1 MTRLPVSLARFAR
14 IALAASVIGTTLPS
28 FAQQAA
34 PAPATPAPAAPTPA
48 APAPTTPAPAAPA
61 PVAPATP
68 APAAPTAAPV
78 APEGTAAPAPSG
90 APAEAPAAPAAPAT
104 PAAPEAPPA
113 APAAAAPGAQANA
126 TTPAQPAADAELKDA
141 VENFWHYGKI
151 ARYDLALAEAQKIL
165 AKKDKPADVLAAFEQ
180 TADERKDNL
189 DQWLLRW
196 QGTQQLKDVTSQIIS
211 LLNEGRRTRRAN
223 PAEIEKNVQRLTSTG
238 RGYILAVQQ
247 LRESGELAVPIMID
261 YLRDPSKSQYHG
273 AIRDALRDLGRPGL
287 NPLVA
292 VTETKNAD
300 LLVPVCA
307 VLGELGYGSAIPYL
321 DRLAASNDQSPTV
334 RSAAAQALM
343 RMGAGNPNAM
353 NPAELFYQLGERF
366 YYDTADITADKR
378 DPQAPANVWYWDE
391 QKGLVRVQVPQP
403 IFNEIMAMRA
413 CEYSLKLGQS
423 RGDALSL
430 WLASNYKREA
440 EIPEGGSDPTRA
452 QNQPSAHFYGV
463 DSGAQYL
470 NNALARALHD
480 RNSQVALKCI
490 KSMQEIIGRTNLFS
504 GQAGGGAPALIDGM
518 SSADRLVRFE
528 SAFAIAAAVPQ
539 QSFQGQDRVVPLL
552 AEAMSQTGIPTALVC
567 MATQEQTNAVIDAL
581 RKGGYNAVGGAGPA
595 AAVAQAGTLPAV
607 DVLITS
613 EDMGATQV
621 DQLLA
626 MAAQTQKLAGAAKIV
641 VVRSGASP
649 YVARAVNDALLS
661 VTQKADAE
669 GLKAAADHART
680 KAASVPIDQAS
691 ASNYALRA
699 AELLQ
704 KLALSNQQVLNL
716 SAAEQTVL
724 AALND
729 PRPDVVKASGAAL
742 ALMNSQTG
750 QAALLYAALNEKAAD
765 DVKISLLK
773 SLAVSAKQYGNRLNA
788 QYVGALDN
796 LINTAQN
803 QDVKNAAAEGR
814 GALNLP
820 ADQAKTLVVNQSRV

>member
-1 MTRLPVSLARFAR
+1 MTRLPVSFAR
-14 IALAASVIGTTLPS
+14 IALAASVIGIALPS

-34 PAPATPAPAAPTPA
+34 PAPAAPAPA
-48 APAPTTPAPAAPA
+48 
-61 PVAPATP
+61 APATP
-68 APAAPTAAPV
+68 APAPAPAAPPPAAPAPAAPTAPTAAPV
-78 APEGTAAPAPSG
+78 APEGTPAPAPSG
-90 APAEAPAAPAAPAT
+90 APAEAPAAPAAPA
-104 PAAPEAPPA
+104 APEGAPA
-113 APAAAAPGAQANA
+113 APAAAPAAQANA
-126 TTPAQPAADAELKDA
+126 AAPAQPAVDAELKDA

-165 AKKDKPADVLAAFEQ
+165 AKKDKPAEVLVAFEQ

-196 QGTQQLKDVTSQIIS
+196 QGTQQLKDVTSQIMS
-211 LLNEGRRTRRAN
+211 VLNDGRRTRRAE
-223 PAEIEKNVQRLTSTG
+223 PAAIEKNVQMLTSTG

-261 YLRDPSKSQYHG
+261 YLRDPAKSQYHG

-307 VLGELGYGSAIPYL
+307 VLGELGYGAAIPYL

-378 DPQAPANVWYWDE
+378 DPKAPANVWYWDE
-391 QKGLVRVQVPQP
+391 QKGLVRTMVPQP

-440 EIPEGGSDPTRA
+440 EIPEGGNDPTRA

-490 KSMQEIIGRTNLFS
+490 KSLQEIIGRTNLFS
-504 GQAGGGAPALIDGM
+504 GQAGAGGGAPALIDGM

-552 AEAMSQTGIPTALVC
+552 AEAMSQTGIPTAVVC

-581 RKGGYNAVGGAGPA
+581 KKGGYNAVGGAGPA
-595 AAVAQAGTLPAV
+595 AAVAQAGTLAAV
-607 DVLITS
+607 DVIITS

-649 YVARAVNDALLS
+649 YVARAVNDSLLS

-669 GLKAAADHART
+669 GLKAAADQART

-716 SAAEQTVL
+716 GAAEQTVL

-729 PRPDVVKASGAAL
+729 PRPDVVKAAGAAL

-750 QAALLYAALNEKAAD
+750 QSALLYAALNEKAAD

-788 QYVGALDN
+788 QHIGSLDN

-820 ADQAKTLVVNQSRV
+820 ADQAKTLVVGQSRV